1 MQCCRFDRLRTYSIF
16 KLLWNWFQFWR
27 IELFSDLR
35 KDRHGRS
42 FRTWMK
48 SSRSFTMR
56 AFRINVFAFCSLAF
70 FEVSHSQAFSSL
82 IAVQATVSAASGS
95 QLAECDAF
103 DLLRL
108 RMRRQISQTQS
119 KTTERFLN
127 YKCINCNGDF
137 SSLRSYNTHRRH
149 RKAQGT
155 PCSEESSKS
164 EVTFASRANLTTG
177 ILRQNS
183 LAKAKRGESFT
194 LPFSYGCHVSEYD
207 DDIK

>member
-1 MQCCRFDRLRTYSIF
+1 
-16 KLLWNWFQFWR
+16 
-27 IELFSDLR
+27 
-35 KDRHGRS
+35 
-42 FRTWMK
+42 MK

-82 IAVQATVSAASGS
+82 IAQAVQATVSAASGS

-183 LAKAKRGESFT
+183 LVNEKKGESF
-194 LPFSYGCHVSEYD
+194 PFVLM
-207 DDIK
+207 

>member
-35 KDRHGRS
+35 KDRRS

-194 LPFSYGCHVSEYD
+194 LPFLYGCNVSEYD
-207 DDIK
+207 NDIK